1 MARDAETGALDGGN
15 WAPVREERDD
25 CALPI
30 KGELPRDL
38 RGTLFRNGPNPQFDT
53 PDAHWFVGDGML
65 HAFTLENGKASYRN
79 RWVRTPKFLAEHD
92 AGRAIWSG
100 KGFGGQKL
108 PDAPPTSVKDAGV
121 ANTNVIWHAGKLLAL
136 EEAHLPTEIDPKTLA
151 TRGYVDYARSIAG
164 PVTAHPKIDPVTG
177 ELIFFGYNASGPFS
191 RGMTCGAIT
200 PSGVVRKFE
209 RFEAPYSSMV
219 HDFIVTA
226 KHVLFPILPLTG
238 SMDRAMKG
246 LPPYAWEPGKGAF
259 VGVMKRDGSARDIRW
274 FRGEA
279 CYVFHTMNAWEE
291 GDLIVADV
299 MQREA
304 PVLFPAAD
312 GKPIPPEKQIA
323 RLARWTFNMAD
334 GSDTFSRVYLDD
346 LQAEFPRI
354 DDRRAGLANRHSWF
368 AGVTASAAGG
378 MFNSIEHV
386 DNITGLRRLYEL
398 PGGDA
403 TSEPV
408 FIHRSVDAAEGDG
421 WLLATVWRAAE
432 NRSDLVVLDATEVER
447 GPIATVQLAARVP
460 FGLHGNWVPAAA

>member
-1 MARDAETGALDGGN
+1 MARDTGTLDTGN
-15 WAPVREERDD
+15 WAAVREERDD
-25 CALPI
+25 FALPV
-30 KGELPRDL
+30 KGELPREL
-38 RGTLFRNGPNPQFDT
+38 SGTLFRNGPNPQFDT

-65 HAFTLENGKASYRN
+65 HAFTLDNGKASYRN

-108 PDAPPTSVKDAGV
+108 PDAPPTTVTDAGV

-136 EEAHLPTEIDPKTLA
+136 EEAHLPTEIDPKTLE
-151 TRGYVDYARSIAG
+151 TRGYVDYARGIAG

-177 ELIFFGYNASGPFS
+177 ELIFFGYNATGPFS
-191 RGMTCGAIT
+191 KGMTYGAIAA
-200 PSGVVRKFE
+200 SGVVNRFE

-219 HDFIVTA
+219 HDFIVTENY
-226 KHVLFPILPLTG
+226 VLFPILPLTG
-238 SMDRAMKG
+238 SMDRARTG
-246 LPPYAWEPGKGAF
+246 RPAYAWEPDKGAY
-259 VGVMKRDGSARDIRW
+259 VGVMKRGGSIKDIRW

-304 PVLFPAAD
+304 PALFPAAD
-312 GKPIPPEKQIA
+312 GKPIAPEKQIA

-334 GSDTFSRVYLDD
+334 GSDSFTRVYLDD

-354 DDRRAGLANRHSWF
+354 DDRRGGLVNAHSWF
-368 AGVTASAAGG
+368 AAVTARGAGG
-378 MFNSIEHV
+378 AFDSIAHV
-386 DNITGLRRLYEL
+386 DNRTGVRKLYAL
-398 PGGDA
+398 PNGDA

-408 FIHRSVDAAEGDG
+408 FVPRAANSAEGDG

-432 NRSDLVVLDATEVER
+432 NRSDLAVFRATEVDR
-447 GPIATVQLAARVP
+447 GPVATVELATRVP